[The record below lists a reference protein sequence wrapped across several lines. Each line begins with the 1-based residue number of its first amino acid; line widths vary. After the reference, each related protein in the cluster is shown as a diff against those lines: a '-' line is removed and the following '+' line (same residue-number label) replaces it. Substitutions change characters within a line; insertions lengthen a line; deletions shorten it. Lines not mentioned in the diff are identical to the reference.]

1 MLQIILQNLIP
12 AMELMVTVI
21 VPLVLL
27 RAIIVRADFELYKK
41 VFSRAIAWGF
51 WGAIFIVIVKL
62 GTKNAVSRE
71 VFESIAIIFSLF
83 GEVSLLW
90 LLASRTSLESAS
102 KKMLKISIS
111 MTTIALLLYHGME
124 IFLIPVSIVVT
135 ADGDYFTLMVLWK
148 LLGFS
153 LGLGIAGIGGY
164 LIYQAALALR
174 DRRLLFVFAIQ
185 IVAVL
190 FQQFIFL
197 IQVMMARRMLP
208 GDHLIHIMAPLI
220 DHKSWFIYIV
230 FAVTVVLPIALFL
243 QKKPERPTGINDAQ
257 YRQIRIQAQ
266 KKLRWGTGAIISLA
280 IMVFF
285 STWGSIYANKTEEL
299 VPAIPIT
306 ATEGQIQ
313 IPLEAVNDGHLHR
326 YVYKASSGEL
336 VRFVIIQKGGS
347 SYGVGLDACE
357 ICGPT
362 GYLERDGQVIC
373 RLCDV
378 MMNKATIGMKG
389 GCNPIPIEYK
399 VSEGNLMVEQAGLEK
414 EKDRFK

>member
-27 RAIIVRADFELYKK
+27 RAIIVRADFQLYKK

-90 LLASRTSLESAS
+90 FLFSRASLESAS
-102 KKMLKISIS
+102 KKMLKISIY

-148 LLGFS
+148 FLGFA

-164 LIYQAALALR
+164 LIYRAALALR

-197 IQVMMARRMLP
+197 IQVMMAWRMLP
-208 GDHLIHIMAPLI
+208 GDHLMHIMAPLI

-230 FAVTVVLPIALFL
+230 FAVTLVLPIALFL
-243 QKKPERPTGINDAQ
+243 QKKPERPAGINDAQ

-266 KKLRWGTGAIISLA
+266 KRLRWGMGAIISLA
-280 IMVFF
+280 IMVLF

-399 VSEGNLMVEQAGLEK
+399 VSEGSVMVEQAGLEK